1 MKVTQISV
9 FMENKNGR
17 LAEITRLLAS
27 KKVNLRAV
35 TIADTADFGIL
46 RLIVQDPDY
55 ARDVLLE
62 AGFTA
67 KETEVL
73 AVALGDEPG
82 ALAEV
87 MELFEKNQV
96 NIEYIYSILAGKE
109 NKADIVFKVEDLER
123 GQALLKE
130 NGYNRPLD
138 L

>member
-27 KKVNLRAV
+27 KNISLRAV

-46 RLIVQDPDY
+46 RLLVKDPDY

-73 AVALGDEPG
+73 AVAMDDKPG

-87 MELFEKNQV
+87 MELFEKNKV
-96 NIEYIYSILAGKE
+96 NIEYLYSILAGKGD
-109 NKADIVFKVEDLER
+109 KADVVFKVEDLER
-123 GQALLKE
+123 GESLLKQ
-130 NGYNRPLD
+130 NGYDKPLD